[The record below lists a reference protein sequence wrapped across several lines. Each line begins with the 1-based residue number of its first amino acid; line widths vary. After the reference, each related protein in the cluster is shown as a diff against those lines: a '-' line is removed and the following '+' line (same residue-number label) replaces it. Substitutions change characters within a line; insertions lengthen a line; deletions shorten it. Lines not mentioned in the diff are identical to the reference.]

1 MIKRINLKHRRIKMT
16 KTITLRLDDE
26 IYRLLKTA
34 AKGEMRSISNFLE
47 YAAIKYL
54 TDESFVSDEEME
66 EILLDKLLLKT
77 LSDSN
82 KDVEEGNYKIV

>member
-1 MIKRINLKHRRIKMT
+1 MT

-26 IYRLLKTA
+26 VYRLLKTA

-47 YAAIKYL
+47 YAAVRYL
-54 TDESFVSDEEME
+54 TDESFVSDVEME

-77 LSDSN
+77 LN
-82 KDVEEGNYKIV
+82 NAKKDVEKGDYKIV